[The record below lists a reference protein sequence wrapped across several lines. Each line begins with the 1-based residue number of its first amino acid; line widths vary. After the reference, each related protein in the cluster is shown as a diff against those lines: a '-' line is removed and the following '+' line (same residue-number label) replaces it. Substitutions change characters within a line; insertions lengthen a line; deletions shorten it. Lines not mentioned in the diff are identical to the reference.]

1 MFSQLPGRAMH
12 TESKETDMVDA
23 QLEDHI
29 PSEEWPD
36 VTKMLEGF
44 GDPSLPASEALVGQ
58 KLDMSFTEGAK
69 RSVEFLSANTL
80 RFSSLDSPELIGE
93 FAYRAVEAR
102 PGIFYVDFL
111 AGSGAHA
118 HNMSFVYSTASGQVT
133 FADSYMYDKAGTIRT
148 ETDFAHG
155 RVGEGEIKPR
165 NRSNDLVGLRIYY
178 RYSPTEHYEHI
189 YLAPGTFVWHCIKG
203 GERGLADADQTM
215 AFELDDEIL
224 VFYWKET
231 VMPVESFLVI
241 DLKNKRS
248 IGRMF
253 CWDAPSMDLVH
264 LPFDSEF
271 TILNK
276 TEYPTN

>member
-1 MFSQLPGRAMH
+1 MANA
-12 TESKETDMVDA
+12 K

-29 PSEEWPD
+29 PQEEWPD
-36 VTKMLEGF
+36 VSKMLEGF

-58 KLDMSFTEGAK
+58 RLEIRLEGG
-69 RSVEFLSANTL
+69 STNTVEFLSASTLHCDVAASAGTL
-80 RFSSLDSPELIGE
+80 RGDYE
-93 FAYRAVEAR
+93 YRAVEVR
-102 PGIFYVDFL
+102 PGIFYIDFR
-111 AGSGAHA
+111 AGVGAQA
-118 HNMSFVYSTASGQVT
+118 HDISFVYSVHTEQVT
-133 FADSYMYDKAGTIRT
+133 FAHSYMFDRAGTIRT
-148 ETDFAHG
+148 HTDFSHG
-155 RVGEGEIKPR
+155 RVGAGDIEPR
-165 NRSNDLVGLRIYY
+165 SRSNDLVGLRIYY
-178 RYSPTEHYEHI
+178 RYSPTEHYEHV
-189 YLAPGTFVWHCIKG
+189 YLSPGTFVWHCVKG

-215 AFELDDEIL
+215 AFELDDDLLI
-224 VFYWKET
+224 FYWKET

-253 CWDAPSMDLVH
+253 CWDAPSMNFVH